1 MISFIEVVGIAIA
14 LSIDAMV
21 VALCWSAAGR
31 RVTWGHVL
39 KFSLIFGGF
48 QCLMPLAGWF
58 AGGAFY
64 GLISQWDHWLAFLL
78 LAGVAVSMAKE
89 AFGDDED
96 EAEKLTDDLPWTTMI
111 VLAVATSLDAL
122 AMGFSF
128 ALASYPIVWPS
139 VLIGVICA
147 GLTAA
152 AVTLGKGLSE
162 AAARH
167 AKKFSLVGA
176 LVLLLIGLRIL
187 WEHGVFA

>member
-14 LSIDAMV
+14 LSIDAMA

-31 RVTWGHVL
+31 HVTWGHVL
-39 KFSLIFGGF
+39 KFSLVFGGF
-48 QCLMPLAGWF
+48 QCLMPLTGWF

-122 AMGFSF
+122 AVGFSF

-152 AVTLGKGLSE
+152 SVTLGKGLSE

-167 AKKFSLVGA
+167 DPA
-176 LVLLLIGLRIL
+176 
-187 WEHGVFA
+187 

>member
-1 MISFIEVVGIAIA
+1 MISFVEVVGIAIA

-39 KFSLIFGGF
+39 KFSLIFGSF

-122 AMGFSF
+122 AVGFSF

-162 AAARH
+162 AAARPP
-167 AKKFSLVGA
+167 KKISLLKV
-176 LVLLLIGLRIL
+176 
-187 WEHGVFA
+187 

>member
-48 QCLMPLAGWF
+48 QCLMPLTGWF
-58 AGGAFY
+58 AGGVFY

-122 AMGFSF
+122 AVGFSF

-187 WEHGVFA
+187 WEHGVLA